1 MVRVRGAL
9 EDIFYSARADSVTR
23 VTRGPQAWR
32 SRKSIILEYKTRDDM
47 SIMIPKK
54 YIQNDTFR
62 TRPYSFSFS
71 KCCFAD
77 IAGA

>member
-9 EDIFYSARADSVTR
+9 EDIFFSALADSVTR
-23 VTRGPQAWR
+23 VTRELQAWR
-32 SRKSIILEYKTRDDM
+32 SRKNTILEYKTRYDM

-54 YIQNDTFR
+54 YIQNGIFR

>member
-9 EDIFYSARADSVTR
+9 EDIFFSARADSVTR

-54 YIQNDTFR
+54 YIQDDTFL

>member
-1 MVRVRGAL
+1 MRGAL
-9 EDIFYSARADSVTR
+9 EDIFFSSRADSVTR

-77 IAGA
+77 IADA